1 SGGTLGGALAG
12 RGDGQVAELIA
23 RAERAGVRRMTRT
36 LAFGIYDH
44 NLVCAREA
52 LPAPAARSM
61 TGGALRERLWK
72 IRARSVIAAA
82 GALERP
88 MLFPNNDRP
97 GVMLAGAADKYAHG
111 YGVACGQRVVIAA
124 NSDSAYRVAASLG
137 AAGVN
142 VVALVDRR
150 PQADIGA
157 ALPQVRTFASA
168 GIARVQGNS
177 VRGCTVVSTDTVG
190 ARPERLE

>member
-1 SGGTLGGALAG
+1 
-12 RGDGQVAELIA
+12 
-23 RAERAGVRRMTRT
+23 RT
-36 LAFGIYDH
+36 LAFGVYDH

-52 LPAPAARSM
+52 LPPAHAAGPAAS
-61 TGGALRERLWK
+61 GVLRERLWK
-72 IRARSVIAAA
+72 IRARAVVAAA

-97 GVMLAGAADKYAHG
+97 GVMLAGAADKYAHAF
-111 YGVACGQRVVIAA
+111 GVACGQRVVIAA
-124 NSDSAYRVAASLG
+124 NSDSAYQVAASLR

-142 VVALVDRR
+142 VIALVDRR
-150 PQADIGA
+150 PHADIGA